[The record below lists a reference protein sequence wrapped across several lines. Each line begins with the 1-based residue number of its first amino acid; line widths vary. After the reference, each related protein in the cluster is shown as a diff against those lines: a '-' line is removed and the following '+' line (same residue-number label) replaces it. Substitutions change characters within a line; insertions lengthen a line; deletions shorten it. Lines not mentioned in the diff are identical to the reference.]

1 MTFKPL
7 FFLFLTNFFFL
18 SLSAQETLV
27 PLQSNPIK
35 STDKIELKTDKDE
48 ELSAL
53 ELPFFEDFSHQG
65 PYPDHKLWADSF
77 VLVNSYYEVHPI
89 TTGVATFD
97 ALDQYGF
104 IYEHEDIY
112 QFVADHLTSNK
123 IRLDSVFEPEPK
135 ALKPED
141 SLYIS
146 FYYQPQGKGLAPNSR
161 DSLVLEFLHTPA
173 HYYINDNEDDNS
185 KKEDSNNNGDTV
197 WVDDKWV
204 SVWNAEGESLSK
216 FSKGTFPY
224 FKRVQIPI
232 IDTAYFRDDFR
243 FRFKNYSSFQINPLE
258 PTNYA
263 GNRSIWNIDYI
274 KLDHGRSIADTF
286 YYDIAFGKPAESILK
301 KYTTMPWS
309 HYNVDPESH
318 LKSNF
323 NVAIKNLNNIEHN
336 YSYQYHIEDDE
347 GSILKTYRG
356 GTWNI
361 APFYQEGY
369 QDYEAHSD
377 PIVIP
382 NPFPDLQTE
391 SPNFKIVHTIKEG
404 ATGDDRRRNDTIY
417 YEQSF
422 DNYFA
427 YDNGISNAGYILE
440 GYEPQA
446 AVRHF
451 LSHPDTL
458 KGIDIFFNH
467 TLDYQN
473 EGPFKLMVWS
483 SLDPEKVIYESEE
496 VFRPEYADELNRFY
510 TYEFEEDE
518 HILLQDTFY
527 IGWKQI
533 TNEELNVGFDKNNS
547 ARDNTFYNTH
557 GQWMPSMFEGA
568 LMIRPIVSGKTQVAH
583 VSAPEEPLTVKI
595 YPNPIRDNNLHIKMD
610 KNHHHDTS
618 NMYIQVYDMNGR
630 LVMNDKLKQT
640 VSVQNLPNGTYIVRI
655 FDKNSSESIT
665 KRIIISR

>member
-1 MTFKPL
+1 MTFRSL
-7 FFLFLTNFFFL
+7 YFLFLANFFFL

-27 PLQSNPIK
+27 PLQSSPTK
-35 STDKIELKTDKDE
+35 TTDKVEIKTDKSEDI
-48 ELSAL
+48 SAL
-53 ELPFFEDFSHQG
+53 KLPFFEDFSHKG
-65 PYPDHKLWADSF
+65 PYPDNKLWADSF
-77 VLVNSYYEVHPI
+77 VLVNSYYPVHPI
-89 TTGVATFD
+89 TNGVATFD
-97 ALDQYGF
+97 ALDQNGF
-104 IYEHEDIY
+104 IYDFDDIY

-123 IRLDSVFEPEPK
+123 IRLDSVFEPDPK

-141 SLYIS
+141 SIYIS

-173 HYYINDNEDDNS
+173 HYYIDDNDDNNS
-185 KKEDSNNNGDTV
+185 NKEDSNNNGDTV

-204 SVWNAEGESLSK
+204 SVWSAEGETLSE
-216 FSKGTFPY
+216 FSKDTFPY
-224 FKRVQIPI
+224 FKRVQIPV

-243 FRFKNYSSFQINPLE
+243 FRFKNYSSFPLE
-258 PTNYA
+258 KEPPNYA

-274 KLDHGRSIADTF
+274 QLDHGRTIADTF
-286 YYDIAFGKPAESILK
+286 YYDLAFAKPAESILK
-301 KYTTMPWS
+301 KYTAMPWS
-309 HYNVDPESH
+309 HYKADPESH
-318 LKSNF
+318 LKNNF

-361 APFYQEGY
+361 APFHQEGY
-369 QDYEAHSD
+369 QDYDAHSN
-377 PIVIP
+377 PIVLSDP
-382 NPFPDLQTE
+382 LPDMQTE

-417 YEQSF
+417 YDQKF

-427 YDNGISNAGYILE
+427 YDNGISNAGYILD

-446 AVRHF
+446 AVRYF

-458 KGIDIFFNH
+458 KAIDMFFNH

-473 EGPFKLMVWS
+473 QGPFKLMVWS

-496 VFRPEYADELNRFY
+496 AFMPEYAEELNRFY

-518 HILLQDTFY
+518 QIQIQDTFY
-527 IGWKQI
+527 IGWKQT

-547 ARDNTFYNTH
+547 AGDNIFYNTD
-557 GQWMPSMFEGA
+557 GKWKPSMFEGA
-568 LMIRPIVSGKTQVAH
+568 LMIRPIVSGKAMETQV
-583 VSAPEEPLTVKI
+583 SQPEEPLALEI
-595 YPNPIRDNNLHIKMD
+595 YPNPVRNNNLHIKNIE
-610 KNHHHDTS
+610 NHHQDIN
-618 NMYIQVYDMNGR
+618 NMHIQIYDMNGR
-630 LVMNDKLKQT
+630 LMMSEKLKQT
-640 VSVQNLPNGTYIVRI
+640 ISVQNLSNGTYIVRI
-655 FDKNSSESIT
+655 LDKNSSDSIT
-665 KRIIISR
+665 KKIIISR